1 MATLAVL
8 AIILG
13 NPAFA
18 AKGGIKGP
26 PVGGETGNN
35 LSLPS
40 IQTESALSTAAR
52 WNVPTDGAVLGVHY
66 SYGCDVP
73 EGNEQFKY
81 PNTSCVDS
89 LDAPTIYYT
98 AEECADVGMPCAGYP
113 VSRIYW
119 QKVEVNEWWADDE
132 GNNVWSVP
140 VAAKFV
146 DWGDALEANSWNERS
161 VIRVET
167 QPYSSTLTDN
177 PETNDV
183 YEASL
188 LVVDEATGQMET
200 CALAAADRGPG
211 PDLGCKTGFQMWHVS
226 GQGITEHWGV
236 RATDADDA
244 VSFNYDSPFQII
256 KTTDAR
262 LNLTKMAPGSAN
274 CSMPGGNP
282 GDDPPTVG
290 NWSYDIESKT
300 GFWESTC
307 TYYDQPYSVET
318 SVGGKYV
325 YGFNWRMKNVEL
337 ESMCPGYE
345 KTGFWR
351 LTFYAPEDI
360 TFDVDEDILNLVNED
375 GTPVYI
381 VNKAP
386 PAPASEAR
394 VLVEEAPVFITS
406 ARLDVIASAESDE
419 EDPDADDRL
428 YRPVIDNDNNLTYL
442 DICIVSKTKG
452 GGGGGG
458 GPAGGGGKPSG
469 GKPAVGGTGTAGG
482 TGGGPGGGGGGPG
495 GGGGGPGGGGGGG
508 GPGGG
513 GNH

>member
-1 MATLAVL
+1 MAVL
-8 AIILG
+8 AAVLIAFSSPG
-13 NPAFA
+13 FA

-40 IQTESALSTAAR
+40 IQTESANTINANWA
-52 WNVPTDGAVLGVHY
+52 VPAEPDLGVHY
-66 SYGCDVP
+66 SYGCGVP
-73 EGNEQFKY
+73 EGNEQFSY

-89 LDAPTIYYT
+89 LDQPTTYYT
-98 AEECADVGMPCAGYP
+98 AEQCTDVGMPCDGYP

-132 GNNVWSVP
+132 GIGVGNSVE
-140 VAAKFV
+140 AAFV
-146 DWGDALEANSWNERS
+146 DWGDALEAVSWTERS

-167 QPYSSTLTDN
+167 QPYSSTLTDD
-177 PETNDV
+177 PDTNDL

-188 LVVDEATGQMET
+188 LVVDETTGEMET
-200 CALAAADRGPG
+200 CALAAGARGPG
-211 PDLGCKTGFQMWHVS
+211 ADLGCKTGFQMWHVS

-236 RATDADDA
+236 RANEDA
-244 VSFNYDSPFQII
+244 VPFIYDSPFQII

-262 LNLTKMAPGSAN
+262 LNLTKMASSSAN

-282 GDDPPTVG
+282 GDDPPPVG
-290 NWSYDIESKT
+290 NWSYDTESKT
-300 GFWESTC
+300 GYWENTC
-307 TYYDQPYSVET
+307 NYYDQPYSVET

-325 YGFNWRMKNVEL
+325 YGFNWRMKDVEL
-337 ESMCPGYE
+337 DSMCPGYE

-360 TFDVDEDILNLVNED
+360 TFNIDTDILSHEVLANV
-375 GTPVYI
+375 

-386 PAPASEAR
+386 PAPASEA
-394 VLVEEAPVFITS
+394 LMPVEEAPVFVTS
-406 ARLDVIASAESDE
+406 AKFDVIASSESED

-428 YRPVIDNDNNLTYL
+428 YRPVIDNGNNLTYL
-442 DICIVSKTKG
+442 DICIVAKSQG

-458 GPAGGGGKPSG
+458 GGGKPGGGGGKP
-469 GKPAVGGTGTAGG
+469 
-482 TGGGPGGGGGGPG
+482 GGGGGSGGGGGPKG
-495 GGGGGPGGGGGGG
+495 GG
-508 GPGGG
+508 
-513 GNH
+513 H